1 MKIAIGC
8 DHAGT
13 QQKSELIKY
22 IESLGHQA
30 INCGTDTNDS
40 VDYPDFANKVAQKV
54 SNQEADKGVIIC
66 GSGIGV
72 SISANKVKGI
82 RAALCYNEETS
93 MLSRQHND
101 ANIICYGARF
111 IDLDLAKIMISN
123 FLTTGF
129 EGGRHQNRVD
139 KIHNLT
145 DC

>member
-8 DHAGT
+8 DHAGVE
-13 QQKSELIKY
+13 QKNKLITY

-40 VDYPDFANKVAQKV
+40 VDYPDFANKVAISV
-54 SNQEADKGVIIC
+54 SNSETDLGIILC

-72 SISANKVKGI
+72 SITANKVKGI

-93 MLSRQHND
+93 KLCKQHNN
-101 ANIICYGARF
+101 ANILCYGARF
-111 IDLDLAKIMISN
+111 IGIELAKKMVFN
-123 FLTTGF
+123 FLNTEF
-129 EGGRHQNRVD
+129 EGGRHQNRIN

-145 DC
+145 SC